1 LHIAESFFMNHP
13 ILGAVAL
20 GYTPQID
27 RQRMVTAT
35 RLTVIP
41 LRPDAKLEA
50 IELLAAVAEVWP
62 AGAGPVILNV
72 LNEDLLES
80 LLRSEPSANLM
91 LEVPAFMAT
100 DAAHVEPLLALRKR
114 GITLLLKG
122 QASQAL
128 PPETQPCFKFAV
140 LDADDES
147 RGGPD
152 TGLPRLIA
160 GLRESSAIDAAF
172 ERGAHGVIGWPMQ
185 GAFDPPPGSVK
196 PEVQADLQV
205 IVELMSRIDQGEDV
219 ERLEQTLKRDPSL
232 AFKLLRYLN
241 SAAFGLPVEVSSF
254 RHAIMLL
261 GYARMKRWLAL
272 LLTTASKDHAMRPI
286 MYAALRRGLLMEE
299 LAKGMSDSELR
310 DEMFICGLFSLLD
323 HMLKQPFTKLL
334 QSIPMPERVRQALV
348 DESGPFQPY
357 LELVRAIEN
366 ASVFDF
372 RAAAEQLMLGAEEI
386 NHCVLR
392 ALNKAAQLE

>member
-1 LHIAESFFMNHP
+1 MNHQ

-20 GYTPQID
+20 GYTPLID
-27 RQRMVTAT
+27 QQRMVTAT

-50 IELLAAVAEVWP
+50 SELLAAVAEVWP
-62 AGAGPVILNV
+62 AGAGAVILNV

-80 LLRSEPSANLM
+80 LLRTEPSANLM
-91 LEVPAFMAT
+91 IEVPAFMAT
-100 DAAHVEPLLALRKR
+100 DAAHGELLLALKKR
-114 GITLLLKG
+114 AIPLLLKG
-122 QASQAL
+122 FPSAAL
-128 PPETQPCFKFAV
+128 AADIKPCFKYVV
-140 LDADDES
+140 LDLDDES
-147 RGGPD
+147 RGGTD
-152 TGLPRLIA
+152 TGLPKLQS
-160 GLRESSAIDAAF
+160 GLRSAEDIDAAF
-172 ERGAHGVIGWPMQ
+172 KRGVTGVIGWPMQ
-185 GAFDPPPGSVK
+185 GGYEAPAVAGK

-241 SAAFGLPVEVSSF
+241 SAAFGLPVEVASF

-272 LLTTASKDHAMRPI
+272 LLTTASKDHSMRPI
-286 MYAALRRGLLMEE
+286 MFAALRRGLLMEE
-299 LAKGMSDSELR
+299 LAKDTSDAELR

-323 HMLKQPFTKLL
+323 HMLKQPFSKLL

-348 DESGPFQPY
+348 DETGPYQPF

-366 ASVFDF
+366 SSVYDY
-372 RAAAEQLMLGAEEI
+372 RSAAEQLMLGAEEI
-386 NHCVLR
+386 NMCVLR
-392 ALNKAAQLE
+392 ALSKAAQLE

>member
-1 LHIAESFFMNHP
+1 MNHS

-50 IELLAAVAEVWP
+50 IELLASVAEVWP
-62 AGAGPVILNV
+62 AGGGPVILNV
-72 LNEDLLES
+72 LSEDLLES

-100 DAAHVEPLLALRKR
+100 DAAHVEPLLAMKKR

-122 QASQAL
+122 QASQVL
-128 PPETQPCFKFAV
+128 PPDTKPCFKFAV
-140 LDADDES
+140 LDSDDES

-160 GLRESSAIDAAF
+160 GLRDSAAIDAAF
-172 ERGAHGVIGWPMQ
+172 ERGAQGVIGWPMQ

-299 LAKGMSDSELR
+299 LAKGMSDAELR

-357 LELVRAIEN
+357 LDLVRAIEN

-392 ALNKAAQLE
+392 ALNKASQLE

>member
-1 LHIAESFFMNHP
+1 MNHS

-72 LNEDLLES
+72 LSEDLLES

-100 DAAHVEPLLALRKR
+100 DAAHVEPLLAMKKR

-122 QASQAL
+122 QVAQAL
-128 PPETQPCFKFAV
+128 PPETKPCFKFAV
-140 LDADDES
+140 LDPDDES

-160 GLRESSAIDAAF
+160 GLRESAAIDAAF
-172 ERGAHGVIGWPMQ
+172 ERGAQGVIGWPMQ
-185 GAFDPPPGSVK
+185 GAFEPPPGSVK

-392 ALNKAAQLE
+392 ALNKASQLE